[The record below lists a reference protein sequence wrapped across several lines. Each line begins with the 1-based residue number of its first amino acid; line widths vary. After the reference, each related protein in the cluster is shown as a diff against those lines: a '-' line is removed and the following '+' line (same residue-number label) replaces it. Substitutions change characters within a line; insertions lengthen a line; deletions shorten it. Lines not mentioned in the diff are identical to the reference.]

1 VRTFSKLRALCA
13 YPDVIDK
20 PSARRDDAAALGTS
34 FHLYVQ
40 RWIEAVHAG
49 QTYHMDAAGPLV
61 RGWLERMQSVWTP
74 PPGIET
80 ELALGLQDAPTP
92 RYVPVDEVAPHIY
105 LPAALR
111 VRPSD
116 WAESSETQRQEL
128 LATCGLLTAGRADL
142 VLSDGP
148 GRTVG
153 AVVSVDD
160 IKTGSFYLGDPKL
173 LRQLLAQGIA
183 ATLRAAADGFIPGI
197 YYARLGIFDRGDGE
211 PIWRNSHEWDQAWA
225 WVVESARMPAE
236 PMPGAW
242 CLSCWSKNDCVAY
255 PARINTE
262 KEAAA

>member
-34 FHLYVQ
+34 FHAYVEA
-40 RWIEAVHAG
+40 WIKALRDGKPWHIDGAPEPIA
-49 QTYHMDAAGPLV
+49 
-61 RGWLERMQSVWTP
+61 GWLRRMREVWTP
-74 PPGIET
+74 PKGIET
-80 ELALGLQDAPTP
+80 EIALGLQDLPEP
-92 RYVPVDEVAPHIY
+92 NYVPVVEIEPHVYVPADESI
-105 LPAALR
+105 R
-111 VRPSD
+111 GSVR
-116 WAESSETQRQEL
+116 
-128 LATCGLLTAGRADL
+128 LLTAGRADL
-142 VLSDGP
+142 VNLAGEL
-148 GRTVG
+148 VE
-153 AVVSVDD
+153 VDD
-160 IKTGSFYLGDPKL
+160 IKTGSFYLGDPQL

-183 ATLRAAADGFIPGI
+183 ATMRAGAAGFIPGI

-211 PIWRNSHEWDQAWA
+211 PILRNSHEWDQAWA